1 MSTYIA
7 LLDYTRKGLDAIK
20 ESPHRAAAFRESAAK
35 AGITVKD
42 LYWTTGGHD
51 GVLIMEGPDEN
62 AIMALLL
69 TLGRAGNVR
78 TRTLRAFDQQEM
90 KVILDHTT

>member
-1 MSTYIA
+1 MATYVTM
-7 LLDYTRKGLDAIK
+7 LDYTQKGLDAIK
-20 ESPHRAAAFRESAAK
+20 ESPQRAAAFRESAGK

-51 GVLIMEGPDEN
+51 GVLIMEGPDEK

-69 TLGRAGNVR
+69 TLSRAGNVR
-78 TRTLRAFDQQEM
+78 TKTLRAFDQPEM
-90 KVILDHTT
+90 KEILDRTT

>member
-1 MSTYIA
+1 MATYVT
-7 LLDYTRKGLDAIK
+7 LLDYTQKGLDAIK
-20 ESPHRAAAFRESAAK
+20 ESPQRVAAFRESAGK

-51 GVLIMEGPDEN
+51 GVLIMEGPDEK

-69 TLGRAGNVR
+69 TLSRAGNVR
-78 TRTLRAFDQQEM
+78 TKTLRAFDQPEM
-90 KVILDHTT
+90 KEILDRTT

>member
-1 MSTYIA
+1 MATYVT
-7 LLDYTRKGLDAIK
+7 LLNYTQKGLDKIK
-20 ESPHRAAAFRESAAK
+20 ESPQRVVAFRESAAK

-51 GVLIMEGPDEN
+51 GVLVLEGPDDK

-78 TRTLRAFDQQEM
+78 TKTLRAYDQAEM
-90 KVILDHTT
+90 KTTLDRTT

>member
-1 MSTYIA
+1 MATYVTM
-7 LLDYTRKGLDAIK
+7 LDYTQKGLDAIK
-20 ESPHRAAAFRESAAK
+20 ESPQRAAAFRESASK

-51 GVLIMEGPDEN
+51 GVLVMEGPDEK

-69 TLGRAGNVR
+69 TLSRAGNVR
-78 TRTLRAFDQQEM
+78 TKTLRAFDQPEM
-90 KVILDHTT
+90 KDILDRTT

>member
-1 MSTYIA
+1 MATYITMI
-7 LLDYTRKGLDAIK
+7 DYTQKGLDAIK
-20 ESPHRAAAFRESAAK
+20 DSPKRAAAFREQAK
-35 AGITVKD
+35 QAGIEVKE

-51 GVLIMEGPDEN
+51 GVLILEGPDDK

-78 TRTLRAFDQQEM
+78 TKTLRAFGQAEM
-90 KVILDHTT
+90 NEILARTT

>member
-1 MSTYIA
+1 MATYVTM
-7 LLDYTRKGLDAIK
+7 LDYTQKGLDNIK
-20 ESPHRAAAFRESAAK
+20 ESPQRATAFRESAGK
-35 AGITVKD
+35 AGIKVKD

-51 GVLIMEGPDEN
+51 GVLIMEGPDEK

-78 TRTLRAFDQQEM
+78 TKTLRAFDQAEM
-90 KVILDHTT
+90 KTILDRTT

>member
-1 MSTYIA
+1 MATYVTM
-7 LLDYTRKGLDAIK
+7 LDYTQKGLDNIK
-20 ESPHRAAAFRESAAK
+20 ESPRRAAAFRESAAK
-35 AGITVKD
+35 AGITIKD

-51 GVLIMEGPDEN
+51 GVLVMEGPDET

-78 TRTLRAFDQQEM
+78 TKTLRAYDQAEM
-90 KVILDHTT
+90 KAILDRTT